1 MKPSHGPEGPVRAK
15 LIVQRDHRPVLTT
28 FSCLSNFFG
37 WVRSTPTPSPT
48 FKNDVMCLE
57 GINFP
62 VLSKE
67 LNRYKI
73 YFFGDCSHRMW
84 LFWCTIWWFKGRSCI
99 AWLKLLSSYIY
110 DFVILVG
117 IALNLLRTCPMIRYK
132 RFCHLLT
139 WCSWSKAVYVNF
151 TIGKKMWL
159 KWIRDLKFFVMKYI

>member
-1 MKPSHGPEGPVRAK
+1 MLVK
-15 LIVQRDHRPVLTT
+15 LFWTSPFH
-28 FSCLSNFFG
+28 
-37 WVRSTPTPSPT
+37 PTPSPT
-48 FKNDVMCLE
+48 FKNDVMCPE

-73 YFFGDCSHRMW
+73 YFFGACSHRMW

-99 AWLKLLSSYIY
+99 AWLRLLSSYIY

-117 IALNLLRTCPMIRYK
+117 NAFNLLRTCPMIRYK

-139 WCSWSKAVYVNF
+139 WCSWSKAVYICKFHYWQKNV
-151 TIGKKMWL
+151 IKMN
-159 KWIRDLKFFVMKYI
+159 KGS